1 MFFNF
6 SGKFGLGTLARV
18 FFLACVFFL
27 EVDGEVGVEV
37 SAKTMSS
44 EVGVEV
50 GAKTMSSEVGSK
62 ESRVKKGSKGRS
74 SSIAVS
80 RSKMKLC
87 EPFDCR
93 RSIYSENI
101 LLISGIKSRFS
112 TSTATS
118 TEI

>member
-6 SGKFGLGTLARV
+6 SGKFGVGTLARV
-18 FFLACVFFL
+18 

-44 EVGVEV
+44 EVGP
-50 GAKTMSSEVGSK
+50 K
-62 ESRVKKGSKGRS
+62 ESRVKKGSKERRFEGR

>member
-1 MFFNF
+1 M
-6 SGKFGLGTLARV
+6 
-18 FFLACVFFL
+18 
-27 EVDGEVGVEV
+27 EV